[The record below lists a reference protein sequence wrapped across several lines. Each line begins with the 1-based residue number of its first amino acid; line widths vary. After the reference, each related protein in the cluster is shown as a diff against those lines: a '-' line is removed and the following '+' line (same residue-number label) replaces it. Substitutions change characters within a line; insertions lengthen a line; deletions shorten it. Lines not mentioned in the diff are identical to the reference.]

1 MTDFLPFKGIV
12 YDNEKVEGG
21 DVFAPPYDIISP
33 RRQDELYKKS
43 EYNIVRID
51 FGKDATST
59 NGSIDKYA
67 EASGNLRKWLDEGI
81 LKKLDKDAFYIYEAE
96 YRYLGET
103 LKLRGIIGRVK
114 IVDLGNG
121 VYPHEETHS
130 KPKKD
135 RMNLMRACNGNI
147 SPIFSLYNSPERI
160 ASEIMER
167 AIGESEPYMEALDDW
182 GVIHR
187 IWIVD
192 DPEDVK
198 AISGDVSGNPV
209 FIADGH
215 HRYETALDFRN
226 EMREKEGSDA
236 EAPYDYV
243 MMFLANISDPGLT
256 ILPTH
261 RLVDNVPE
269 NIIELISPYCDVSV
283 IEDNKDIIQLLTEN
297 PGHIGMSHHDL
308 PGFYLLQVKNPDLEE
323 VPDVL
328 RALDVVVLHK
338 LIFKKL
344 LGTDIITYEMDAWRC
359 MDMVKKGK
367 HSAAFFLGPTRVE
380 EIEKVALQTLRMPPK
395 STYFFPKLM
404 TGTVLNPFDR

>member
-1 MTDFLPFKGIV
+1 MPEFLPFKGIIF
-12 YDNEKVEGG
+12 DNNKVEG
-21 DVFAPPYDIISP
+21 DNVFAPPYDIISP
-33 RRQDELYKKS
+33 GRQEDLYKKS

-51 FGKDATST
+51 FGKDESAS
-59 NGSIDKYA
+59 NGSYDKYKK
-67 EASGNLRKWLDEGI
+67 ASNYLAQWLEEGI
-81 LKKLDKDAFYIYEAE
+81 LRRLKKDAFYIYEAE

-103 LKLRGIIGRVK
+103 LKLRGIIGRLKLVE
-114 IVDLGNG
+114 LGKG

-135 RMNLMRACNGNI
+135 RMSLMRACKANI
-147 SPIFSLYNSPERI
+147 SPIFSLYKSPDRI
-160 ASEIMER
+160 ASKVIEEV
-167 AIGESEPYMEALDDW
+167 AVTSETYMEALDDW

-192 DPEDVK
+192 DEKSVEAIKND
-198 AISGDVSGNPV
+198 ISGKPV

-215 HRYETALDFRN
+215 HRYETAISYQE
-226 EMREKEGSDA
+226 EMRKGSNIDGDA
-236 EAPYDYV
+236 PFDYV

-269 NIIELISPYCDVSV
+269 NILDILSPHFDISV
-283 IEDNKDIIQLLTEN
+283 IDNNRDINHLLAEN
-297 PGHIGMSHHDL
+297 PKAIGMYHHDL
-308 PGFYLLQVKNPDLEE
+308 SGFYLLRAIDPDIEE
-323 VPDVL
+323 TPAVL
-328 RALDVVVLHK
+328 RKLDVVVLHK

-344 LGTDIITYEMDAWRC
+344 LNTDIITYEMDAWRC

-367 HSAAFFLGPTRVE
+367 HSAAFFLSPTRVD
-380 EIEKVALQTLRMPPK
+380 EIEKVALETLRMPPK

-404 TGTVLNPFDR
+404 TGTVINPFD